1 MLLINRTDEF
11 EQISVEVSKT
21 LDILG
26 FLDIADVASPPM
38 MSRHLVL
45 PMSNKDLKKAGGKY

>member
-1 MLLINRTDEF
+1 LLLINRTDEF

-45 PMSNKDLKKAGGKY
+45 PMSNKDLKKVGGKY